1 MDGRDCQKALKF
13 LSFALYGDTQLCK
26 THIGSVLVPPAEEA
40 KSKRPRISSDIS
52 IATSLKP
59 QNAKRHKYV
68 VDAYS
73 HLASV
78 YAMQGKVHISELLA
92 LADSFVDHW
101 DKKFQL
107 AEIELVLLDLQGLNR
122 LMYDETNRDIHF
134 L

>member
-1 MDGRDCQKALKF
+1 
-13 LSFALYGDTQLCK
+13 
-26 THIGSVLVPPAEEA
+26 
-40 KSKRPRISSDIS
+40 
-52 IATSLKP
+52 
-59 QNAKRHKYV
+59 
-68 VDAYS
+68 
-73 HLASV
+73 
-78 YAMQGKVHISELLA
+78 MQGKVHISELLA